1 MATLRQQLSALI
13 DALSPNMEKTFREAI
28 DDIKS
33 EIALREVVE
42 RLERRDH
49 PPSFFESHLSTTP

>member
-1 MATLRQQLSALI
+1 MATLRQQLSAL

-49 PPSFFESHLSTTP
+49 PPSFFESHLSTTL

>member
-1 MATLRQQLSALI
+1 MATLRQQLSAL

-33 EIALREVVE
+33 EIALREIVE

-49 PPSFFESHLSTTP
+49 PPSFFESHLSTTL